1 MEVPSR
7 ASGIEHGTLRRIVML
22 NHRTSLTAKGGV
34 QHVKR
39 TLKRIVMLDL
49 HAEAQER
56 SGVRHGLRTLR
67 RIVNMPD
74 RRGIEYHC
82 ASVTALHVG
91 FSRGGTRDG

>member
-22 NHRTSLTAKGGV
+22 NHRTTLT
-34 QHVKR
+34 
-39 TLKRIVMLDL
+39 
-49 HAEAQER
+49 AEAQEQ

-67 RIVNMPD
+67 RIVNMSD
-74 RRGIEYHC
+74 RRGVEYHC
-82 ASVTALHVG
+82 ASVTALQVG